1 MVLGRTFLKIENF
14 TSLTVMKLIT
24 FEEQSND
31 YGY

>member
-1 MVLGRTFLKIENF
+1 MVLGHLEKF
-14 TSLTVMKLIT
+14 TSVIEMKLIT